1 MRITEY
7 FPPEATVSELTDLLQ
22 FLAIIC
28 VPIATLVIGIP
39 VGRALAA
46 QLRRPSPDLEAETT
60 ERMLA
65 LSAHLERLQSSIDAI
80 AIEME
85 RNGEIQRYAAR
96 LLELR
101 TSIALPEASAASR
114 PGTITP
120 H

>member
-1 MRITEY
+1 MH
-7 FPPEATVSELTDLLQ
+7 ELTDLLQ
-22 FLAIIC
+22 FLAIVC

-46 QLRRPSPDLEAETT
+46 QLRKPSADSDAAAT
-60 ERMLA
+60 ERILA

-80 AIEME
+80 AVEME

-101 TSIALPEASAASR
+101 TSIALPEAPTASR